1 MFPENTLPI
10 TLLPETYIVGFTEE
24 LITELLMMRLDSTCA
39 KGPITTLSSSEHVST
54 NAPSPMML

>member
-10 TLLPETYIVGFTEE
+10 TLSPYTYVVGLIDE
-24 LITELLMMRLDSTCA
+24 LINELLMMWLDSTWA
-39 KGPITTLSSSEHVST
+39 KGPITTLSNNEHVST